1 MQTSAQEE
9 EEARSG
15 SETGSGAWTS
25 QTCSMVL
32 AARGDDM
39 DSDAVPLFLYSA
51 LFMQGRCF
59 AEVWT

>member
-1 MQTSAQEE
+1 
-9 EEARSG
+9 
-15 SETGSGAWTS
+15 
-25 QTCSMVL
+25 MVL